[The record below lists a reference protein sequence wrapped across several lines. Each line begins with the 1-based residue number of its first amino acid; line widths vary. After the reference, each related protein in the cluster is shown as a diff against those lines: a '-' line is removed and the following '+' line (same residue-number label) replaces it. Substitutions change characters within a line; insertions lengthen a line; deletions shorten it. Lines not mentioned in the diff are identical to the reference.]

1 MKLLL
6 KWWLLVTLTIVGV
19 LTSVYFD
26 FHMFI
31 YENDF
36 TKLTLVIGTLFV
48 ICTSMI
54 GYKNWNS
61 KYRQLKKYHYETEW
75 FISDVLISLGMIGTV
90 SGFIFMLHSVF
101 GNLNLQ
107 DTAAIQQSLGSMA
120 QGMGTAL
127 LTTLIGLISSV
138 LVKSQLVMVE
148 NEEIQQ

>member
-26 FHMFI
+26 FHTFI

-48 ICTSMI
+48 ICTPMI
-54 GYKNWNS
+54 GYKIWNS

-90 SGFIFMLHSVF
+90 SGFIFMLHAVF